1 MSFTYANHFTPAHQA
16 TLDRMVASMG
26 ETDLTALLASLSTEG
41 QLHLVEAFGRYGER
55 QAADAVAPLAERAAY
70 SEGQTANLQFQVR
83 SLEESLQSRKT
94 DSVARPKAVKLD
106 VAKFSGAESDQIL
119 RWILQVSIASD
130 SEMDTPSFHRGGCSR
145 HPR

>member
-55 QAADAVAPLAERAAY
+55 QAAEAVAPLAERAAY
-70 SEGQTANLQFQVR
+70 SEGQTANLQIQVR
-83 SLEESLQSRKT
+83 SFGGVP
-94 DSVARPKAVKLD
+94 SVPQD
-106 VAKFSGAESDQIL
+106 
-119 RWILQVSIASD
+119 
-130 SEMDTPSFHRGGCSR
+130 
-145 HPR
+145 